1 MSDIMEKKELLLQ
14 IREIEDA
21 IEVDRKNVE
30 TLRLECN
37 GKPAEFNWIAF
48 FCLGIFYLFF
58 YICTKGSKN
67 KKYSKYISAKKLLEE
82 KEAQVRTLKRE
93 YTLNKEIEAIEK

>member
-1 MSDIMEKKELLLQ
+1 M
-14 IREIEDA
+14 
-21 IEVDRKNVE
+21 
-30 TLRLECN
+30 
-37 GKPAEFNWIAF
+37 
-48 FCLGIFYLFF
+48 FF